1 MPEELIPIALFVCIA
16 AVMIFRPLTK
26 RIGLILE
33 AIYQERRRP
42 AERPDLAH
50 LTRLLERVSDRMDG
64 IEDRLDFTER
74 MLEANGSHGS
84 GSPQNGSHGPVTRA
98 TP

>member
-26 RIGLILE
+26 RIGLIME
-33 AIYQERRRP
+33 RIYQERSEP
-42 AERPDLAH
+42 DASPDLRRM
-50 LTRLLERVSDRMDG
+50 TQLLERVVDRMDR

-74 MLEANGSHGS
+74 MLEENTVRGRQSAANGSRRS
-84 GSPQNGSHGPVTRA
+84 AVRT
-98 TP
+98 